1 MITYCDIKKT
11 RDLYATMCQQAIN
24 FRFAQSDILM
34 HYNYCSVVALSR
46 KKGPMLVKVAYICC

>member
-24 FRFAQSDILM
+24 FRFAQSDT
-34 HYNYCSVVALSR
+34 HAL
-46 KKGPMLVKVAYICC
+46 